1 MFITLSFMAKIE
13 DIYGKEYTI
22 PDLNNFKAHINKFH
36 TLNGIPDNSIHEEN
50 GYYFKIDD
58 RFFKILINLK

>member
-1 MFITLSFMAKIE
+1 MVKIR
-13 DIYGKEYTI
+13 DIYGKDYIVRNIDSFIE
-22 PDLNNFKAHINKFH
+22 HIEKFH
-36 TLNGIPDNSIHEEN
+36 TLNGLPDNSIHEEN